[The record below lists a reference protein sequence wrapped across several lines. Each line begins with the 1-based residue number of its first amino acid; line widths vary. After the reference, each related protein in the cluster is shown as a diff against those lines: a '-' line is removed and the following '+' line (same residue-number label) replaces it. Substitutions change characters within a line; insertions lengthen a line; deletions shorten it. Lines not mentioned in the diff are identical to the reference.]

1 MTRTDNDE
9 DYADFP
15 FEPHYV
21 EVLGTK
27 MHYVEEGRGDP
38 VLFVHGNGCW
48 SYIWRNII
56 PFVAPHGRAIAV
68 DLVGMGRSEGADI
81 EYRFEDHVR
90 YFEGF
95 IEALGLRNV
104 TLVLHDW
111 GSGLGFH
118 YAMRHE
124 DNVKALV
131 FFADA
136 MLTPIDG
143 WEQYTPEQ
151 REAFQ
156 AFRTPE
162 VGWDLIVN
170 KNAFIEQVIPGGIVR
185 TLSDEEMAAYR
196 APYEDPARRKPLWR
210 WPNELPIGGEPQDVS
225 ARVAEY
231 SAWLKETELPKLL
244 LHAVYPENVRPVP
257 MSGVVNALDRAQ
269 KHPTLAWCKDNLKN
283 FDEQVTGIGI
293 HYVQEDNFD
302 TIGRALDKWLPT
314 LERRPA

>member
-9 DYADFP
+9 DYGAFP
-15 FEPHYV
+15 FDSQYV
-21 EVLGTK
+21 EVLGSR
-27 MHYVEEGRGDP
+27 MHYVEQGSGDP
-38 VLFVHGNGCW
+38 VLFVHGNGC
-48 SYIWRNII
+48 SAYIWRNII
-56 PFVAPHGRAIAV
+56 PYAAPHGRAIAV

-81 EYRFEDHVR
+81 EYRFTDHVR
-90 YFEGF
+90 YLEGF
-95 IEALGLRNV
+95 IEALGLRNI

-118 YAMRHE
+118 YARRHE
-124 DNVKALV
+124 DNVKGLV

-136 MLTPIDG
+136 MLTPIAG

-170 KNAFIEQVIPGGIVR
+170 RNAFIEQVIPGGIVR
-185 TLSDEEMAAYR
+185 TLSDREMAAYR
-196 APYEDPARRKPLWR
+196 APYADPARRKPLWR
-210 WPNELPIGGEPQDVS
+210 WPNELPVGGDPADVS
-225 ARVAEY
+225 AAVAEY
-231 SAWLKETELPKLL
+231 SAWLRETELPKLL

-283 FDEQVTGIGI
+283 LKEKVTGVGI

-302 TIGRALDKWLPT
+302 SIGRGLDKWLPT
-314 LERRPA
+314 LDRRPA